1 MRGVSLTR
9 RSGRSRILSL
19 TAVLAKRARGRG
31 GEIAMTIEDLQNSEV
46 LSWRQKRLVTMG
58 FEPEHASEIA
68 QTTLDLY
75 ELEHL
80 LGRGCPPHTAV
91 AILR

>member
-9 RSGRSRILSL
+9 QSGRSRILSL
-19 TAVLAKRARGRG
+19 TAVLAKRGRGGG
-31 GEIAMTIEDLQNSEV
+31 GEIAMTIEDLQNNEV

>member
-1 MRGVSLTR
+1 
-9 RSGRSRILSL
+9 
-19 TAVLAKRARGRG
+19 
-31 GEIAMTIEDLQNSEV
+31 MTIEDLQSNEV
-46 LSWRQKRLVTMG
+46 LSWRQKRLVTLG
-58 FEPEHASEIA
+58 FDPEHASEIA

-91 AILR
+91 AILLALISLIAQARLTRRA

>member
-1 MRGVSLTR
+1 
-9 RSGRSRILSL
+9 
-19 TAVLAKRARGRG
+19 
-31 GEIAMTIEDLQNSEV
+31 MTIEDLQNDEV
-46 LSWRQKRLVTMG
+46 LSWRRWRLVTMG
-58 FEPEHASEIA
+58 FDLERASEIA

>member
-1 MRGVSLTR
+1 MRGVSPTP
-9 RSGRSRILSL
+9 RSGRSPILYL

-31 GEIAMTIEDLQNSEV
+31 GEIAMTIEDLQSNEV
-46 LSWRQKRLVTMG
+46 LSWRQKRLVTLG
-58 FEPEHASEIA
+58 FDPEHASEIA

-91 AILR
+91 AILL

>member
-1 MRGVSLTR
+1 MP
-9 RSGRSRILSL
+9 RSGRSQILCL
-19 TAVLAKRARGRG
+19 TAAPAKRARDRG
-31 GEIAMTIEDLQNSEV
+31 GEIAMTIEDLQNNEV
-46 LSWRQKRLVTMG
+46 LSWRQTRLATMG

-68 QTTLDLY
+68 RTTLDLY

-80 LGRGCPPHTAV
+80 LGRGCAPHTAV